1 MCLPPGF
8 HPVPV
13 RCSVIPCLVSMQ
25 NPKGR
30 RDFVVA
36 GIAAIA
42 SAGPVLAAG
51 SEIRTALIGA
61 GNRGT
66 GLLKQS
72 LQQPNVKITAI
83 CDTDANARDRAQ
95 SLAQRDSPRSFSDYR
110 QVLDLKD
117 VDAVHIA
124 TPCYLHADMAAACLE
139 AGKYVYCEKP
149 LGITPEQVDKVL
161 KTARR
166 SKTFLQIGQQLRY
179 FPVVREAVRQIQEA
193 RVIGQ
198 PFVIKAQRHS
208 GPVNP
213 ESERNRP
220 AWYKDVK
227 LSGDLIVENAVHNID
242 VCNWIANSR
251 PVSAYGNGKKYF
263 PRPIPPGTEMMDGFS
278 VEYIYENGMHLDY
291 SQLYMH
297 PRALKSLPNGQWY
310 VIFGEKGSIELT
322 HNGAQLYEMDAQAPR
337 NIIDESLAKRRENA
351 MDEFYACIREARR
364 PFADITVGAVAA
376 LTTIMG
382 REAIYRQ
389 RSVTWKELGVTV

>member
-1 MCLPPGF
+1 M
-8 HPVPV
+8 
-13 RCSVIPCLVSMQ
+13 
-25 NPKGR
+25 NDTKR
-30 RDFVVA
+30 RDFVLGSMAAVA
-36 GIAAIA
+36 A
-42 SAGPVLAAG
+42 SNRALAADR
-51 SEIRTALIGA
+51 EIRTASIGV

-66 GLLKQS
+66 SLLKQS
-72 LQQPNVKITAI
+72 LQQANVKIAAI
-83 CDTDANARDRAQ
+83 CDTNANARDRAQ
-95 SLAQRDSPRSFSDYR
+95 SLAQRDSPRSFTDYR

-124 TPCYLHADMAAACLE
+124 TPCYLHAEMAAACLE

-161 KTARR
+161 RTAKRA
-166 SKTFLQIGQQLRY
+166 KTFLQIGQQLRY
-179 FPVVREAVRQIQEA
+179 FPSVRETVRQIQELQ
-193 RVIGQ
+193 VIGQ

-251 PVSAYGNGKKYF
+251 PVSAFGNGKKYF
-263 PRPIPPGTEMMDGFS
+263 PKPIPPGTEMMDGFS

-310 VIFGEKGSIELT
+310 VIFGEKGAVEMSHDT
-322 HNGAQLYEMDAQAPR
+322 AQLYEMNATSAR
-337 NIIDESLAKRRENA
+337 SIIDPSLVGKNENA
-351 MDEFYACIREARR
+351 TAEFFACIREGRR
-364 PFADITVGAVAA
+364 PFADITVGAIAA
-376 LTTIMG
+376 LTVIMG
-382 REAIYRQ
+382 REAIYKQ